1 MATYTIELGKL
12 LTLDGFDI
20 GMKDYPVTSFLDNV
34 GDMEQWRE
42 ALNQKIINH
51 YYFNEICCLPPD
63 RFKWFLN
70 STLNEQMPYF
80 NMLYNALNEK
90 WQFYTG
96 GTLTEIVKADG
107 TSKDNGSKTGTDG
120 RTLTN
125 SETRTKTGTDS
136 TAGSGSD
143 ELARSGIDT
152 TGNTASNSNTHSDYT
167 LNVASDTPGQ
177 MLNIESDI
185 ANNTYAS
192 TAGKTKNNGTTT
204 ASSNSTDTTTYNS
217 KETTTR
223 GTTNTTT
230 YDTAEKTSIDTNDT
244 TTYNTATTSDRQH
257 NDNRNR
263 TVSGLNNKSYAE
275 LFKEYSESIRNLD
288 LEVIESLKDCFMGI
302 L

>member
-12 LTLDGFDI
+12 LSLEGFDI
-20 GMKDYPVTSFLDNV
+20 GMKDYPVPSFLTDI

-63 RFKWFLN
+63 RFKFFLN
-70 STLNEQMPYF
+70 NTLNEQMPYF

-96 GTLTEIVKADG
+96 GTLTEIIKDDG
-107 TSKDNGSKTGTDG
+107 TSATTD
-120 RTLTN
+120 
-125 SETRTKTGTDS
+125 TKTGSDTS
-136 TAGSGSD
+136 KMTGTD

-152 TGNTASNSNTHSDYT
+152 TSNITTQGQNSNSYNLTVS
-167 LNVASDTPGQ
+167 SDTPGQ
-177 MLNIESDI
+177 MLNIETDI
-185 ANNTYAS
+185 ANNSYANN
-192 TAGKTKNNGTTT
+192 AVKQKNNG
-204 ASSNSTDTTTYNS
+204 SSNGNSNSTDTTTYNS
-217 KETTTR
+217 KETTTHN
-223 GTTNTTT
+223 TTNTTSH
-230 YDTAEKTSIDTNDT
+230 DTKTQND
-244 TTYNTATTSDRQH
+244 RKH

-288 LEVIESLKDCFMGI
+288 LEVIDSVKDCFMGI

>member
-20 GMKDYPVTSFLDNV
+20 GMRDYPLPSFLKSA
-34 GDMEQWRE
+34 GDMQAWRE

-63 RFKWFLN
+63 RFKFFLN
-70 STLNEQMPYF
+70 NSLNERMPYF
-80 NMLYNALNEK
+80 NMLYDAMAEK

-96 GTLTEIVKADG
+96 GTLTEVIKDDG
-107 TSKDNGSKTGTDG
+107 TSSDNG
-120 RTLTN
+120 
-125 SETRTKTGTDS
+125 TKTGTDV
-136 TAGSGSD
+136 
-143 ELARSGIDT
+143 LARSGVDT
-152 TGNTASNSNTHSDYT
+152 TNNSSLQNQNSDSFN
-167 LNVASDTPGQ
+167 LAVSSDTPGQ

-185 ANNTYAS
+185 ANNTYANN
-192 TAGKTKNNGTTT
+192 AVKQKNKGTF
-204 ASSNSTDTTTYNS
+204 SGNSNSTDTTTYNS
-217 KETTTR
+217 KETTAFDEQ
-223 GTTNTTT
+223 TT
-230 YDTAEKTSIDTNDT
+230 A
-244 TTYNTATTSDRQH
+244 DRKH

-275 LFKEYSESIRNLD
+275 LFKEYSESVRNLD

>member
-20 GMKDYPVTSFLDNV
+20 GMKDYPLPSFLHSA
-34 GDMEQWRE
+34 GDMQAWRE

-63 RFKWFLN
+63 RFKFFLN
-70 STLNEQMPYF
+70 NTLNEKMPYF
-80 NMLYNALNEK
+80 NMLYDAMAEK

-107 TSKDNGSKTGTDG
+107 TSTDNG
-120 RTLTN
+120 
-125 SETRTKTGTDS
+125 TKTGTDV
-136 TAGSGSD
+136 
-143 ELARSGIDT
+143 LARSGIDT
-152 TGNTASNSNTHSDYT
+152 TNNSSLQNQNSDSFN
-167 LNVASDTPGQ
+167 LAVSSDTPGQ

-185 ANNTYAS
+185 ANNTYANN
-192 TAGKTKNNGTTT
+192 AVKQKNKGTF
-204 ASSNSTDTTTYNS
+204 SGNSNSTDTTTYNS
-217 KETTTR
+217 KETTTL
-223 GTTNTTT
+223 
-230 YDTAEKTSIDTNDT
+230 DEHTA
-244 TTYNTATTSDRQH
+244 ADRQH

-275 LFKEYSESIRNLD
+275 LFKEYSESVRNLD
-288 LEVIESLKDCFMGI
+288 LEVIDSLKDCFMGI

>member
-20 GMKDYPVTSFLDNV
+20 GMRDYPLPSFLKSA
-34 GDMEQWRE
+34 GDMQAWRE

-63 RFKWFLN
+63 RFKFFLN
-70 STLNEQMPYF
+70 NSLNERMPYF
-80 NMLYNALNEK
+80 NMLYDAMAEK

-96 GTLTEIVKADG
+96 GTLTEVIKDDG
-107 TSKDNGSKTGTDG
+107 TSSDNG
-120 RTLTN
+120 
-125 SETRTKTGTDS
+125 TKTGTDV
-136 TAGSGSD
+136 
-143 ELARSGIDT
+143 LARSGIDT
-152 TGNTASNSNTHSDYT
+152 TNNSSMHNDSHNDYT
-167 LNVASDTPGQ
+167 LVVGSDTPGA

-192 TAGKTKNNGTTT
+192 SATKNKNNGTNTGN
-204 ASSNSTDTTTYNS
+204 SNSTDTTTYNS
-217 KETTTR
+217 KETTTFDEQ
-223 GTTNTTT
+223 TT
-230 YDTAEKTSIDTNDT
+230 A
-244 TTYNTATTSDRQH
+244 DRQH

-275 LFKEYSESIRNLD
+275 LFKEYSESVRNLD